1 MRSDGVAGM
10 TANRL
15 RLWICVAAAMIGI
28 VGTVALLFWPLTAT
42 GDRGL
47 PPTRST
53 ICGTALDRGPA
64 YHPAGNSA
72 KFVFVTR
79 SEYQVI
85 LDCDDLRARNRWS
98 AVGVAAAAVL
108 VVLVAA
114 VTTVRRRS
122 GDGTQS

>member
-1 MRSDGVAGM
+1 MRSDGVVGV

-15 RLWICVAAAMIGI
+15 RLWICVAAVMAGI
-28 VGTVALLFWPLTAT
+28 VATVALLLWPLTAT
-42 GDRGL
+42 GDPGL
-47 PPTRST
+47 PPARST

-72 KFVFVTR
+72 EFAFVTR

-98 AVGVAAAAVL
+98 AAGVAAVAVL
-108 VVLVAA
+108 VVMVAA
-114 VTTVRRRS
+114 VTTARRRS
-122 GDGTQS
+122 GDGAQS